1 MIGQGQDS
9 HAFLERTRNQYCRR
23 ESAIG
28 GRAMAVQINIHG
40 TFLPQISWR
49 YRAPI
54 CLLLCRHI
62 LLLAATVKQFI
73 DFIPLLLFFIVFK
86 LDPRVVDI
94 AGHEVTV
101 GGIYSATAMLIISS
115 LVVYGTLFIKQRKLE
130 KSQWLTLIA
139 CLVFGSLTLAFHS
152 ETFLKWKAPVVNW
165 LFALAFIGSHFVGEQ
180 LLIKRIMGHALTLP
194 EPVWTRLNIAWIG
207 FFLFCGAANLF
218 VAFTFQDYWV
228 DFKVFGSLGMT
239 LLFLVGQG
247 IYLSRHLHDA
257 DTTTPKTED

>member
-1 MIGQGQDS
+1 M
-9 HAFLERTRNQYCRR
+9 
-23 ESAIG
+23 
-28 GRAMAVQINIHG
+28 
-40 TFLPQISWR
+40 
-49 YRAPI
+49 
-54 CLLLCRHI
+54 
-62 LLLAATVKQFI
+62 KQFI
-73 DFIPLLLFFIVFK
+73 DFIPLLLFFIVYK
-86 LDPRVVDI
+86 IEPRIVDI
-94 AGHEVTV
+94 AGHNLTI

-115 LVVYGTLFIKQRKLE
+115 LVVYGFLFFKQRKLE

-165 LFALAFIGSHFVGEQ
+165 LFALVFAGSHFIGDK

-194 EPVWTRLNIAWIG
+194 EAIWTRLNLAWIG

-218 VAFTFQDYWV
+218 VAFTYQSIWV

-239 LLFLVGQG
+239 VLFLVAQG

-257 DTTTPKTED
+257 DAAPTNTKSED